1 MTSGQIRR
9 ALTFTARVWP
19 EEDMFIAQACEV
31 EVASQGRTVA
41 QALANLQEALE
52 LYFEG
57 EDIPDSLPD
66 VEVHKVEILVAA

>member
-1 MTSGQIRR
+1 MTLGQSRR

-19 EEDMFIAQACEV
+19 EEDVFIAQACEV

-66 VEVHKVEILVAA
+66 VEVHKVEIVVAA

>member
-1 MTSGQIRR
+1 MTLGRSRR

>member
-1 MTSGQIRR
+1 MTLGRSRR
-9 ALTFTARVWP
+9 ALTFTARVWR